1 MQGPLET
8 ARPGSG
14 PRRAG
19 WLSGQVEGRH
29 LHHSTG
35 TRVFCPPGLRGL
47 LLCPVCFPGWEW
59 GQRWVRKSV
68 VCVDPL
74 YYLQPSLHCR
84 LGPCTLNGRQGEGW
98 DNKQNKNRL
107 SGDIVLGRGVTTPS
121 QARVP

>member
-14 PRRAG
+14 PGRAG
-19 WLSGQVEGRH
+19 RLSGQVEGRH
-29 LHHSTG
+29 LHHPRG
-35 TRVFCPPGLRGL
+35 THVLSSWPGGL
-47 LLCPVCFPGWEW
+47 PLCPVCFPGWGW

-74 YYLQPSLHCR
+74 YCLRPSLHWR
-84 LGPCTLNGRQGEGW
+84 LGPCTLNRRQGEGW

-107 SGDIVLGRGVTTPS
+107 PGDIVLGRGVTTPS
-121 QARVP
+121 HARVP